1 MIYFDYNATTPLD
14 PRVLEAMMP
23 YFTEHFGNAASSQHK
38 YGWTAEFAVN
48 KARKQVAKMLNVAAK
63 EVVFTSGSTESN
75 NIVLLGL
82 VRDQIKVNKEQGKK
96 PPHIIVSELEHKAII
111 EPAEALKTKGA
122 EVTFLPVNDSGTI
135 TAEVLKKHIK
145 PNTFLVSIMHA
156 NNEIG
161 CINPIKELCEITK
174 ESGALFHTDASQT
187 AGKLKIDCKVLNIDY
202 LSLSSHKMHGPKGVG
217 ALYISENALLPK
229 SIFYG
234 GQQERG
240 VSPGTVNVA
249 GIAGLGKAAEIYDE
263 DRDKDS
269 KKLKAFQQKIL
280 KACDDLKEDI
290 QVNGCTE
297 NRLHNNVSITLKNCN
312 MDIISLGFK
321 NIACS
326 STSACSSGL
335 PYDSHVLKCLGLT
348 AKEIGATLRL
358 SFGRFTT
365 EAEVDEVIAEIRAVV
380 QKNKDISIG

>member
-48 KARKQVAKMLNVAAK
+48 KARNQVAEMLNVTAK

-82 VRDQIKVNKEQGKK
+82 VLDQIKLNKKNGKK
-96 PPHIIVSELEHKAII
+96 PPHIIISEFEHKAII
-111 EPAEALKTKGA
+111 EPAEELKKQGA
-122 EVTFLPVNDSGTI
+122 EVTFLPVNEYGVI
-135 TAEVLKKHIK
+135 TTEELKKHLK

-161 CINPIKELCEITK
+161 CINPIKDLCTITK
-174 ESGALFHTDASQT
+174 EAGALFHTDASQT
-187 AGKLKIDCKVLNIDY
+187 AGKLKTDCKNLNVDY
-202 LSLSSHKMHGPKGVG
+202 LSLSGHKMHAPKGVG
-217 ALYISENALLPK
+217 ALYISESAPAPK
-229 SIFYG
+229 SIFFG

-240 VSPGTVNVA
+240 ISPGTVNVA
-249 GIAGLGKAAEIYDE
+249 GIAGLGKAAEIYNQE
-263 DRDKDS
+263 RDIDS
-269 KKLKAFQQKIL
+269 KKIKSFQEKIL
-280 KACDDLKEDI
+280 KACEELKQDI
-290 QVNGCTE
+290 QVNGCIE
-297 NRLHNNVSITLKNCN
+297 NRLHNNISITLKNCN
-312 MDIISLGFK
+312 MDILSLGFRK
-321 NIACS
+321 IACS

-335 PYDSHVLKCLGLT
+335 PYDSHVLKCLGLS

-365 EAEVDEVIAEIRAVV
+365 EAEVDEVISEIKTVV
-380 QKNKDISIG
+380 QKNKDISIT